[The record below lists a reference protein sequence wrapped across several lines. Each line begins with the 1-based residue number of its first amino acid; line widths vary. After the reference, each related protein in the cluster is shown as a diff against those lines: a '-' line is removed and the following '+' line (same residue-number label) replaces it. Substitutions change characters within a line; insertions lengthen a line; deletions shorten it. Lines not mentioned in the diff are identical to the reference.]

1 MMSDA
6 PERGALN
13 TTGSL
18 RRQCNNFQLNW
29 DVSKTMNQGMQEP
42 TAAEKLK
49 ISSIP
54 LHQELL
60 HRDNHEYQITTDI
73 SSELRVATLAYL
85 SIQQ

>member
-1 MMSDA
+1 
-6 PERGALN
+6 
-13 TTGSL
+13 
-18 RRQCNNFQLNW
+18 
-29 DVSKTMNQGMQEP
+29 MNQGMQEP